1 MRRRGVK
8 SRAMCALQPSRQSWR
23 FSPGQVLL
31 IYYVLA
37 ILLGGLLL
45 RLPLASNGEP
55 LSFLD
60 AVFTATSAQCVTG
73 LVVVD
78 TGSRLSWF
86 GQLVVLLLIQTGGL
100 GITTFSVY
108 LLSYLGGG
116 MSLRG
121 RQQIEQTL
129 LPQSY
134 ASLQELIGK
143 IFLLTIIIEGIGAA
157 LLAIRLVPR
166 LGLPEGL
173 WSALFH
179 SVSAFCNAGFS
190 LFPDNLV
197 GFHDDVLVNLTVIGL
212 ITAGGIGFLV
222 LQELFGLTRRH
233 QPRHR
238 LSLHTRMVLVT
249 SCALTLGGA
258 LLLALLEIPGELR
271 TMGAADGFWMVLF
284 QSVTAR
290 TAGFNTI
297 DLNLLEVPSL
307 VLIMFLMFIGA
318 SPGSCGGGIKT
329 TSFALIFAILHSR
342 LKGERHTNIFRRTV
356 PDELT
361 TRALTLV
368 LLSVIVCGAA
378 IFLLLTVQVHGLPAT
393 ESRNAL
399 LDYAFET
406 VSAFATVGLSLGVTG
421 KLLPLG
427 KMIVIGLMF
436 VGRVGVLTL
445 AFAFVRRAKKRQI
458 RYAEEQVMI
467 G

>member
-1 MRRRGVK
+1 M
-8 SRAMCALQPSRQSWR
+8 SALLQKPHVWR

-31 IYYVLA
+31 LYYSLA
-37 ILLGGLLL
+37 ILLGGGLLT
-45 RLPLASNGEP
+45 LPLASKGDP

-60 AVFTATSAQCVTG
+60 ALFTATSAQCVTG

-86 GQLVVLLLIQTGGL
+86 GQFVILLLIQTGGL

-129 LPQSY
+129 LPQPY
-134 ASLQELIGK
+134 ASVRELIRK
-143 IFLLTIIIEGIGAA
+143 IFILTIAIEAIGAV
-157 LLAIRLVPR
+157 LLAIRLVPE
-166 LGLPEGL
+166 LGLVAGL

-190 LFPDNLV
+190 LFSDSLV
-197 GFHDDVLVNLTVIGL
+197 GFQGDPLINLTIMGL
-212 ITAGGIGFLV
+212 IISGGLGFLV
-222 LQELFGLTRRH
+222 LQELLGLRRRH
-233 QPRHR
+233 QVRHR
-238 LSLHTRMVLVT
+238 LSLHTRLVLVT
-249 SCALTLGGA
+249 SLALTVGGA
-258 LLLALLEIPGELR
+258 LLLTLIEIPGELHDMS
-271 TMGAADGFWMVLF
+271 TGNGFWMVLF

-329 TSFALIFAILHSR
+329 TSFALLFAILHSR
-342 LKGERHTNIFRRTV
+342 LKGERHTNIFHRTV
-356 PDELT
+356 PDRLT
-361 TRALTLV
+361 SRALTLV
-368 LLSVIVCGAA
+368 LLSVVACGVA
-378 IFLLLTVQVHGLPAT
+378 IFLLLTVQVHGLSAT

-399 LDYAFET
+399 LDYAFEA
-406 VSAFATVGLSLGVTG
+406 VSAFATVGLSLGVTA
-421 KLLPLG
+421 KLVPLG
-427 KMIVIGLMF
+427 KLIVIAMMF
-436 VGRVGVLTL
+436 VGRVGILTL
-445 AFAFVRRAKKRQI
+445 AFAIIRRSGGREL